1 MLLMIDNYDSF
12 TYNLVQYFCQLG
24 QNVDVIRNDLVS
36 IEEVEK
42 KKPKFLVIS
51 PGPCTPDEAGISV
64 DLIKRFKDEIP
75 ILGVCL
81 GDQCLGSAF
90 GANIVRAENVM
101 HGKLSKVSHN
111 EQGVFRGIK
120 NPIKAVRYHS
130 LVVERDSLDK
140 DFTINSW
147 TDGNTVMGFQHNFLP
162 LVGFQFHPESIETEQ
177 GMNLLENYLK
187 I

>member
-36 IEEVEK
+36 IKEVEK
-42 KKPKFLVIS
+42 IKPKFLVIS

-75 ILGVCL
+75 VLGVCL
-81 GDQCLGSAF
+81 GHQCLGSAF

-130 LVVERDSLDK
+130 LIVERDSLDK
-140 DFTINSW
+140 DFIINSW
-147 TDGNTVMGFQHNFLP
+147 TDDNIIMGFQHNSLP

>member
-1 MLLMIDNYDSF
+1 MIDNYDSF

-36 IEEVEK
+36 IKEIEK

-51 PGPCTPDEAGISV
+51 PGPCTPDEAGVSV

-81 GDQCLGSAF
+81 GHQCLGSAF

-120 NPIKAVRYHS
+120 NPIKLS
-130 LVVERDSLDK
+130 L
-140 DFTINSW
+140 I
-147 TDGNTVMGFQHNFLP
+147 H
-162 LVGFQFHPESIETEQ
+162 I
-177 GMNLLENYLK
+177 
-187 I
+187 

>member
-51 PGPCTPDEAGISV
+51 PGPCTPDEAGVSV

-81 GDQCLGSAF
+81 GHQCLGSAF

-130 LVVERDSLDK
+130 LVVERDSLSK
-140 DFTINSW
+140 DFIINSW
-147 TDGNTVMGFQHNFLP
+147 TDNNTIMGLSLIH
-162 LVGFQFHPESIETEQ
+162 I
-177 GMNLLENYLK
+177 
-187 I
+187 

>member
-81 GDQCLGSAF
+81 GHQCLGSAF

-120 NPIKAVRYHS
+120 NPIKAVRDHS
-130 LVVERDSLDK
+130 LVV
-140 DFTINSW
+140 
-147 TDGNTVMGFQHNFLP
+147 
-162 LVGFQFHPESIETEQ
+162 
-177 GMNLLENYLK
+177 
-187 I
+187 